1 MHMLQCTPILIRGYM
16 SMAELFFQGGG
27 EIERRDL
34 ESHLSSL
41 CQLENVGILLGAG
54 ASKSAGGMV
63 MKEIWLDFKA
73 RNESKIPI
81 LRDKYKLIR
90 QQEIEENSVNIEFL
104 IDEVLKNKDVI
115 DTWQQDSTELQDLL
129 VELYRSVTK
138 AALLVDSDFPELH
151 VGEKEKFDKYK
162 NLLEKLISN
171 RQPGQAA
178 PAIFT
183 TNYDLAVE
191 WSAEASGINLVNGF
205 SGIHSRT
212 FQPHS
217 FDLGFR
223 NVNAVGEARFGHYNM
238 YLYKLHGSLTWY
250 QDESGDV
257 IECNSS
263 KAYQDFINPLVG
275 EGSFN
280 DKQRL
285 IYPGANKY
293 HHTIG
298 FVYGEMFR
306 RFSEFLTKP
315 QTTLFVN
322 GYGFGDYHINRII
335 LGALLNPSLHIV
347 ICYPELAELSANSQ
361 LENGLSPAQQC
372 IDKIRKMQLNQ
383 VTIIGGSDAYFDN
396 FVDLIPKPVLFPKNS
411 AVNVI
416 AEALNNLGSTS
427 KGE

>member
-1 MHMLQCTPILIRGYM
+1 
-16 SMAELFFQGGG
+16 MAELFYQGSS
-27 EIERRDL
+27 EIDRKDL

-41 CQLENVGILLGAG
+41 CQLENVGVLLGAG

-63 MKEIWLDFKA
+63 MKEIWLDFKS
-73 RNESKIPI
+73 RNEPMLPI
-81 LRDKYKLIR
+81 LRDQYKLIS
-90 QQEIEENSVNIEFL
+90 QEEIDAGSVNIELL
-104 IDEVLKNKDVI
+104 IDEVLKNKSVV
-115 DTWQQDSTELQDLL
+115 DTWQQDSTALFNVL

-138 AALLVDSDFPELH
+138 AALLVNSDFPELH
-151 VGEKEKFDKYK
+151 VGKNEKFDKHR
-162 NLLEKLISN
+162 NLLEKLLSN

-178 PAIFT
+178 PSIFT
-183 TNYDLAVE
+183 TNYDLAIE
-191 WSAEASGINLVNGF
+191 WSAEESGINLINGF
-205 SGIHSRT
+205 SGINSRT

-223 NVNAVGEARFGHYNM
+223 NINAVGEARFGHYNM

-250 QDESGDV
+250 QDQSGEV
-257 IECNSS
+257 IECTSS
-263 KAYQDFINPLVG
+263 KAYQDFINPLIKNSNFT
-275 EGSFN
+275 EN
-280 DKQRL
+280 QRL

-347 ICYPELAELSANSQ
+347 ICYPELAELCANSQ
-361 LENGLSPAQQC
+361 LQNGLSQAQRC
-372 IDKIRKMQLNQ
+372 IDKIRKMKLNQ
-383 VTIIGGSDAYFDN
+383 VTIIGGTEAYFDN
-396 FVDLIPKPVLFPKNS
+396 FVDLIPKPVLFPKNN
-411 AVNVI
+411 AAKVI
-416 AEALNNLGSTS
+416 AEAIQDLGSS
-427 KGE
+427 NNGE

>member
-1 MHMLQCTPILIRGYM
+1 
-16 SMAELFFQGGG
+16 MADLFYQGNS

-41 CQLENVGILLGAG
+41 CQLENVGVLLGAG

-63 MKEIWLDFKA
+63 MKEIWLDFKS
-73 RNESKIPI
+73 RNESMLPI
-81 LRDKYKLIR
+81 LKDQYKLIS
-90 QQEIEENSVNIEFL
+90 QEEIDAESVNIELL
-104 IDEVLKNKDVI
+104 IDEVLKNKSVL
-115 DTWQQDSTELQDLL
+115 DTWQQDSTALLEIL
-129 VELYRSVTK
+129 VELYRSVTR
-138 AALLVDSDFPELH
+138 AALLVNSDFPELH
-151 VGEKEKFDKYK
+151 IGQNEKFDKHR
-162 NLLEKLISN
+162 NLLEKLLSN

-178 PAIFT
+178 PSIFT
-183 TNYDLAVE
+183 TNYDLAIE
-191 WSAEASGINLVNGF
+191 WSAEESGINLINGF

-250 QDESGDV
+250 QDESGEV
-257 IECNSS
+257 IECSS
-263 KAYQDFINPLVG
+263 SRAYQDFIKPLVDD
-275 EGSFN
+275 SNFN
-280 DKQRL
+280 GDMRL

-315 QTTLFVN
+315 QTALFVN

-347 ICYPELAELSANSQ
+347 ICYPELGELIANSQ
-361 LENGLSPAQQC
+361 HQNGLTQAQRC

-383 VTIIGGSDAYFDN
+383 VTIIGAKDAYFDN
-396 FVDLIPKPVLFPKNS
+396 FVDLIPKPVLFPKNN
-411 AVNVI
+411 AAKVI
-416 AEALNNLGSTS
+416 AEAIQDLGSN
-427 KGE
+427 KNGG